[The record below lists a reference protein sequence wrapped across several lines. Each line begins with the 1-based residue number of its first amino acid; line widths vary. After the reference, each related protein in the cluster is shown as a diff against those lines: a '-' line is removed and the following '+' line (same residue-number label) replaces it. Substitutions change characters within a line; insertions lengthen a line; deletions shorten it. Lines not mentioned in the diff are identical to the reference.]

1 MKGSYILLLDL
12 AEDSRLTVG
21 RLGTFEFPAGIYF
34 YCGSALNGLE
44 ARIRRHLRRDK
55 KRHRH
60 IDHLTAVA
68 QVVEV
73 WWVLDE
79 ARWECRLAE
88 VIGSKG
94 GKTVAKGFGSSDCR
108 CPTHLLWKERGT
120 EAAHLLRKLP
130 AFSSERDWG
139 RWRAGDNENS
149 PSFNPG
155 EFTQSV

>member
-21 RLGTFEFPAGIYF
+21 RLGTFEFPAGLYF

-44 ARIRRHLRRDK
+44 ARIRRHLRREK
-55 KRHRH
+55 ERHWH

-94 GKTVAKGFGSSDCR
+94 GKMVAKGFGSSDCR
-108 CPTHLLWKERGT
+108 CSTHLLWKERGT

-139 RWRAGDNENS
+139 GWKAGDNENS